1 MNRREPPNG
10 CPAAAPGC
18 PGMKGLKW
26 LRRGGAAPGAPG
38 VWHMVSSE
46 GAKKKKPQE
55 PRFIVKVLQKRKSAN
70 THLDVG

>member
-1 MNRREPPNG
+1 MNLREQPNG
-10 CPAAAPGC
+10 CCTGLSRDEGAEMAS
-18 PGMKGLKW
+18 PGM
-26 LRRGGAAPGAPG
+26 GAAPGAPG

-46 GAKKKKPQE
+46 GAKKKPQE